1 MELLSTEMSRPDFA
15 RLFEAAPDLYL
26 VLSPDLNIVAVS
38 NAYLRA
44 TRTLREEIMGKNIF
58 DVFPDNP
65 GDPAATG
72 VNNLRSSLQRVV
84 HHRVPDAMAV
94 QKYDIKR
101 PESEGGGFEERYW
114 SPLNSPVAGKD
125 GKLQYIIH
133 KVEDVTELIR
143 LRQQGAAQ
151 QQMTEE
157 LRTRA
162 QQMESDI
169 IQRAL
174 QLQEANAR
182 LREAERVKTDFF
194 ANVSH
199 EFRTPLSLILAPIET
214 LLSGKQGAIPSPQFR
229 LLQTIHNNAI
239 RLLQMVTG
247 LLDHAKTEAGQM
259 KAHLEPTDLSA
270 LVRTILYDFGPMTSE
285 KEINLELVDD
295 AEPGSWVQTDRYLFE
310 RILFNLLSNAVKF
323 TPSGGRVLVIL
334 EIADGG
340 LRLAVQDSGIGI
352 KEEDLARLFQK
363 FSQIE
368 GSSTRRFEGTGLGLA
383 MVREFAHLLGGTVS
397 VKSSPG
403 EGSTFTVECP
413 APIARAGEGTAP
425 ATREVFAPAYP
436 STASD
441 LSLLLDTPGTITGHS
456 MKVLICED
464 NDELATYIATL
475 LQDSCRVNIA
485 RDGRQGLLLVRS
497 WSPDLVLT
505 DVMMPGLDGMSI
517 CSAIKADPLTAETV
531 VVLLTAQTHREAVLK
546 GWEAGADEY
555 LFKPFHPDELRTR
568 IRSLLH
574 MISERRAHN
583 DYVQHKN
590 NELAMAKA
598 EMAQKERLEAYA
610 RQLERKNRE
619 LEEFAHISAHDMKSP
634 LTSLIGLLRLMEKR
648 GAVTEPH
655 LKLFEMVRDSTARM
669 QRTLEVLNSLMAF
682 KSSLALPQEHSD
694 LAGALEEVQK
704 RIIGIILSSQAVIL
718 SDFSQ
723 CTHAPFPEVHLQS
736 VLQNLITNAIKYA
749 KEGAKPVIQL
759 STRREDRYVL
769 LEVQDHGI
777 GIDLE
782 SHRDKVFQLF
792 QRFHP
797 QKEGMGVGL
806 YLIRSMV
813 EAYDG
818 RIEVSSAVD
827 QGTTFKIYFPYAHVQ

>member
-1 MELLSTEMSRPDFA
+1 MERLSTEMSSPDFA

-26 VLSPDLNIVAVS
+26 VLSPDLTIVAVS

-44 TRTLREEIMGKNIF
+44 TRTSREIIGKFIF

-72 VNNLRSSLQRVV
+72 VNNLRSSLHRVV

-125 GKLQYIIH
+125 GKLEYIIH

-169 IQRAL
+169 VQRAL
-174 QLQEANAR
+174 QLQEANVR

-199 EFRTPLSLILAPIET
+199 ELRTPLSLILAPTET

-229 LLQTIHNNAI
+229 LLQTIHNNAV

-247 LLDHAKTEAGQM
+247 LLDHSKTEAGQM

-285 KEINLELVDD
+285 KEINLDLVEDS
-295 AEPGSWVQTDRYLFE
+295 EPGAWVQTDRYLFE

-334 EIADGG
+334 EFGDGR

-413 APIARAGEGTAP
+413 APIARAGESTAP

-436 STASD
+436 TTASD
-441 LSLLLDTPGTITGHS
+441 LSLLFDTPGTTTGHS

-485 RDGRQGLLLVRS
+485 RDGREGLRLVRS

-568 IRSLLH
+568 VRSLLH
-574 MISERRAHN
+574 MISERRAHS

-682 KSSLALPQEHSD
+682 KSTLTLPQEHSD

-704 RIIGIILSSQAVIL
+704 RIIGIILSSRAVIL

-723 CTHAPFPEVHLQS
+723 CTYAPFPEVHLQS

-749 KEGAKPVIQL
+749 KEGTQPVIQL
-759 STRREDRYVL
+759 STRRDDRYVL
-769 LEVQDHGI
+769 LEVQDQGI

-782 SHRDKVFQLF
+782 SHREKIFQLF

>member
-1 MELLSTEMSRPDFA
+1 MERLSTEMSSPDFA

-26 VLSPDLNIVAVS
+26 VLSPDLTIVAVS

-44 TRTLREEIMGKNIF
+44 TRTSREIIGKFIF

-72 VNNLRSSLQRVV
+72 VNNLRSSLHRVV

-125 GKLQYIIH
+125 GKLEYIIH

-169 IQRAL
+169 VQRAL
-174 QLQEANAR
+174 QLQEANVR

-199 EFRTPLSLILAPIET
+199 ELRTPLSLILAPTET

-229 LLQTIHNNAI
+229 LLQTIHNNAV

-247 LLDHAKTEAGQM
+247 LLDHSKTEAGQM

-285 KEINLELVDD
+285 KEINLDLVEDS
-295 AEPGSWVQTDRYLFE
+295 EPGAWVQTDRYLFE

-334 EIADGG
+334 EFGDGR

-413 APIARAGEGTAP
+413 APIARAGESTAP

-436 STASD
+436 TTASD
-441 LSLLLDTPGTITGHS
+441 LSLLFDTPGTTTGHS

-485 RDGRQGLLLVRS
+485 RDGREGLRLVRS

-568 IRSLLH
+568 VRSLLH
-574 MISERRAHN
+574 MISERRAHS

-682 KSSLALPQEHSD
+682 KSTLTLPQEHSD
-694 LAGALEEVQK
+694 LAGALEEVQN
-704 RIIGIILSSQAVIL
+704 RIIGIILSSRAVIL

-723 CTHAPFPEVHLQS
+723 CTYAPFPEVHLQS

-749 KEGAKPVIQL
+749 KEGTQPVIQL
-759 STRREDRYVL
+759 STRRDDRYVL
-769 LEVQDHGI
+769 LEVQDQGI

-782 SHRDKVFQLF
+782 SHREKIFQLF

-797 QKEGMGVGL
+797 RKEGMGVGL